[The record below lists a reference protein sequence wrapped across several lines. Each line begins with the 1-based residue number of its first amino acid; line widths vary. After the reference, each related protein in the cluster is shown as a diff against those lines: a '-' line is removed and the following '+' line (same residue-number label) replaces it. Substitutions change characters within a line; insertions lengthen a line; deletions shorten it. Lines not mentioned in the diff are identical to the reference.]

1 MRKTIFLLLSLLLLG
16 GGAVGVKLWAGY
28 TQPGPLTQDT
38 DVVIPQGN
46 YRSTIHTLQSAHVLP
61 SGMVAEYIALLAIQ
75 LTRHQGQLHA
85 AELSFPANSS
95 LKQVL
100 WILRHAH
107 PVLHKL
113 TIPEGL
119 SAYQIQEIFEN
130 AAFLTGQTPLPEEGS
145 VQPQTYKFLRNTM
158 RSNALASTQTAM
170 AHTLESLWQN
180 REVISEIPNK
190 HALVTLASLIEKETS
205 VPEERP
211 EVARV
216 FINRLNAGIKLQ
228 TDPTVIYGL
237 TAGKTPL
244 GHGLTHAELQNA
256 SAYNTYLYAGLP
268 PGPICSPGLSALQAA
283 AHPAKGDML
292 YFVANGR
299 GGHNFANTLAE
310 HNKNVS
316 EFRKTLKK

>member
-1 MRKTIFLLLSLLLLG
+1 MRKTVFLLLSLLLLG

-28 TQPGPLTQDT
+28 TQAGPLTQDT

-61 SGMVAEYIALLAIQ
+61 SGVVSEYVALLAIQ

-145 VQPQTYKFLRNTM
+145 VQPQTYKFLRNTT

-170 AHTLESLWQN
+170 AHTLENLWQN

-190 HALVTLASLIEKETS
+190 YALVTLASLIEKETS

>member
-1 MRKTIFLLLSLLLLG
+1 
-16 GGAVGVKLWAGY
+16 
-28 TQPGPLTQDT
+28 
-38 DVVIPQGN
+38 
-46 YRSTIHTLQSAHVLP
+46 
-61 SGMVAEYIALLAIQ
+61 
-75 LTRHQGQLHA
+75 
-85 AELSFPANSS
+85 
-95 LKQVL
+95 
-100 WILRHAH
+100 
-107 PVLHKL
+107 
-113 TIPEGL
+113 
-119 SAYQIQEIFEN
+119 
-130 AAFLTGQTPLPEEGS
+130 
-145 VQPQTYKFLRNTM
+145 
-158 RSNALASTQTAM
+158 
-170 AHTLESLWQN
+170 
-180 REVISEIPNK
+180 
-190 HALVTLASLIEKETS
+190 
-205 VPEERP
+205 
-211 EVARV
+211 
-216 FINRLNAGIKLQ
+216 LQ